1 MIRIADEIDVVA
13 SRNPLVLYDIDT
25 LTDEVEIVENKK
37 LAAVKSMKMTKEAFL
52 LSCETNEEDIYE
64 GLVEMAGKMQKTLDL
79 LQEDF
84 QSIRAGRANPHVLD
98 KLRVDYYGTP
108 STIQQVANV
117 SVPEPRILMI
127 APWEKSL
134 LSAIAKEIQKSDIGI
149 TPQSDGQVLRLA
161 FPEMTEDRRKELAK
175 EIKKKAEDAKV
186 SLRNIRRDANERT
199 KKMEKSGD
207 YTEDDVKDQEKAI
220 QKLTDKFI
228 KLIDDEAEKKTKDIM
243 TV

>member
-1 MIRIADEIDVVA
+1 MA
-13 SRNPLVLYDIDT
+13 
-25 LTDEVEIVENKK
+25 EIVDI
-37 LAAVKSMKMTKEAFL
+37 V
-52 LSCETNEEDIYE
+52 NE
-64 GLVEMAGKMQKTLDL
+64 KMQKTLDL

-134 LSAIAKEIQKSDIGI
+134 LAVIAKEIQKSDIGI

-199 KKMEKSGD
+199 KKMEKSGE
-207 YTEDDVKDQEKAI
+207 YTEDDVKDQEKEI
-220 QKLTDKFI
+220 QKITDKFI
-228 KLIDDEAEKKTKDIM
+228 KLIDEAADKKTKDIM

>member
-1 MIRIADEIDVVA
+1 MA
-13 SRNPLVLYDIDT
+13 
-25 LTDEVEIVENKK
+25 EIVDI
-37 LAAVKSMKMTKEAFL
+37 V
-52 LSCETNEEDIYE
+52 NE
-64 GLVEMAGKMQKTLDL
+64 KMQKTLDL

-84 QSIRAGRANPHVLD
+84 QGIRAGRANPHVLD

-134 LSAIAKEIQKSDIGI
+134 LAVIAKEIQKSDIGI

-207 YTEDDVKDQEKAI
+207 YTEDDVKDQEKEI
-220 QKLTDKFI
+220 QKITDKFI
-228 KLIDDEAEKKTKDIM
+228 KLIDEAADKKTKDIM

>member
-1 MIRIADEIDVVA
+1 MA
-13 SRNPLVLYDIDT
+13 
-25 LTDEVEIVENKK
+25 EIVDI
-37 LAAVKSMKMTKEAFL
+37 V
-52 LSCETNEEDIYE
+52 NE
-64 GLVEMAGKMQKTLDL
+64 KMQKTLDL

-84 QSIRAGRANPHVLD
+84 QGIRAGRANPHVLD

-134 LSAIAKEIQKSDIGI
+134 LAVIAKEIQKSDIGI

-175 EIKKKAEDAKV
+175 EIKKKAEDAKL

-199 KKMEKSGD
+199 KKMEKSGE
-207 YTEDDVKDQEKAI
+207 YTEDDVKDQEKEI
-220 QKLTDKFI
+220 QKITDKFI
-228 KLIDDEAEKKTKDIM
+228 KLIDEAADKKTKDIM

>member
-1 MIRIADEIDVVA
+1 
-13 SRNPLVLYDIDT
+13 
-25 LTDEVEIVENKK
+25 
-37 LAAVKSMKMTKEAFL
+37 
-52 LSCETNEEDIYE
+52 
-64 GLVEMAGKMQKTLDL
+64 MQKTLDL

-84 QSIRAGRANPHVLD
+84 QGIRAGRANPHVLD

-134 LSAIAKEIQKSDIGI
+134 LAVIAKEIQKSDIGI

-207 YTEDDVKDQEKAI
+207 YTEDDVKDQEKEI
-220 QKLTDKFI
+220 QKITDKFI
-228 KLIDDEAEKKTKDIM
+228 KLIDEAADKKTKDIM

>member
-1 MIRIADEIDVVA
+1 M
-13 SRNPLVLYDIDT
+13 
-25 LTDEVEIVENKK
+25 
-37 LAAVKSMKMTKEAFL
+37 
-52 LSCETNEEDIYE
+52 
-64 GLVEMAGKMQKTLDL
+64 
-79 LQEDF
+79 
-84 QSIRAGRANPHVLD
+84 
-98 KLRVDYYGTP
+98 
-108 STIQQVANV
+108 

-134 LSAIAKEIQKSDIGI
+134 LAVIAKEIQKSDIGI

-207 YTEDDVKDQEKAI
+207 YTEDDVKDQEKEI
-220 QKLTDKFI
+220 QKITDKFI
-228 KLIDDEAEKKTKDIM
+228 KLIDEAADKKTKDIM

>member
-1 MIRIADEIDVVA
+1 MA
-13 SRNPLVLYDIDT
+13 
-25 LTDEVEIVENKK
+25 EIVDI
-37 LAAVKSMKMTKEAFL
+37 V
-52 LSCETNEEDIYE
+52 NE
-64 GLVEMAGKMQKTLDL
+64 KMQKTLDL

-134 LSAIAKEIQKSDIGI
+134 LAVIAKEIQKSDIGI

-207 YTEDDVKDQEKAI
+207 YTEDDVKDQEKEI
-220 QKLTDKFI
+220 QKITDKFI
-228 KLIDDEAEKKTKDIM
+228 KLIDEAADKKTKDIM

>member
-1 MIRIADEIDVVA
+1 MA
-13 SRNPLVLYDIDT
+13 
-25 LTDEVEIVENKK
+25 EIVDI
-37 LAAVKSMKMTKEAFL
+37 V
-52 LSCETNEEDIYE
+52 NE
-64 GLVEMAGKMQKTLDL
+64 KMQKTLDL

-84 QSIRAGRANPHVLD
+84 QGIRAGRANPHVLD

-134 LSAIAKEIQKSDIGI
+134 LAVIAKEIQKSDIGI

-199 KKMEKSGD
+199 KKMEKSGE
-207 YTEDDVKDQEKAI
+207 YTEDDVMDQEKEI
-220 QKLTDKFI
+220 QKITDKFI
-228 KLIDDEAEKKTKDIM
+228 KLIDEAADKKTKDIM

>member
-1 MIRIADEIDVVA
+1 MA
-13 SRNPLVLYDIDT
+13 
-25 LTDEVEIVENKK
+25 EIVDI
-37 LAAVKSMKMTKEAFL
+37 V
-52 LSCETNEEDIYE
+52 NE
-64 GLVEMAGKMQKTLDL
+64 KMQKTLDL

-84 QSIRAGRANPHVLD
+84 QGIRAGRANPHVLD

-108 STIQQVANV
+108 SAIQQVANV

-134 LSAIAKEIQKSDIGI
+134 LAVIAKEIQKSDIGI

-199 KKMEKSGD
+199 KKMEKSGE
-207 YTEDDVKDQEKAI
+207 YTEDDVKDQEKEI
-220 QKLTDKFI
+220 QKITDKFI
-228 KLIDDEAEKKTKDIM
+228 KLIDEAADKKTKDIM

>member
-1 MIRIADEIDVVA
+1 MAEII
-13 SRNPLVLYDIDT
+13 DI
-25 LTDEVEIVENKK
+25 V
-37 LAAVKSMKMTKEAFL
+37 
-52 LSCETNEEDIYE
+52 NE
-64 GLVEMAGKMQKTLDL
+64 KMQKTLDL

-117 SVPEPRILMI
+117 SVPEPRIQMI

>member
-1 MIRIADEIDVVA
+1 MA
-13 SRNPLVLYDIDT
+13 
-25 LTDEVEIVENKK
+25 EIVDI
-37 LAAVKSMKMTKEAFL
+37 V
-52 LSCETNEEDIYE
+52 NE
-64 GLVEMAGKMQKTLDL
+64 KMQKTLDL

-84 QSIRAGRANPHVLD
+84 QGIRAGRANPHVLD

-134 LSAIAKEIQKSDIGI
+134 LAVIAKEIQKSDIGI

-186 SLRNIRRDANERT
+186 SLRNIRRDADERT

-207 YTEDDVKDQEKAI
+207 YTEDDVKDQEKEI
-220 QKLTDKFI
+220 QKITDKFI
-228 KLIDDEAEKKTKDIM
+228 KLIDEAADKKTNDIM

>member
-1 MIRIADEIDVVA
+1 MA
-13 SRNPLVLYDIDT
+13 
-25 LTDEVEIVENKK
+25 EIVDI
-37 LAAVKSMKMTKEAFL
+37 V
-52 LSCETNEEDIYE
+52 NE
-64 GLVEMAGKMQKTLDL
+64 KMQKTLDL

-84 QSIRAGRANPHVLD
+84 QGIRAGRANPHVLD
-98 KLRVDYYGTP
+98 KLRADYYGTP

-134 LSAIAKEIQKSDIGI
+134 LAVIAKEIQKSDIGI

-199 KKMEKSGD
+199 KKMEKSGE
-207 YTEDDVKDQEKAI
+207 YTEDDVKDQEKEI
-220 QKLTDKFI
+220 QKITDKFI
-228 KLIDDEAEKKTKDIM
+228 KLIDEAADKKTK
-243 TV
+243 

>member
-1 MIRIADEIDVVA
+1 MAEII
-13 SRNPLVLYDIDT
+13 DI
-25 LTDEVEIVENKK
+25 V
-37 LAAVKSMKMTKEAFL
+37 
-52 LSCETNEEDIYE
+52 NE
-64 GLVEMAGKMQKTLDL
+64 KMQKTLDL

>member
-1 MIRIADEIDVVA
+1 MA
-13 SRNPLVLYDIDT
+13 
-25 LTDEVEIVENKK
+25 EIVDI
-37 LAAVKSMKMTKEAFL
+37 V
-52 LSCETNEEDIYE
+52 NE
-64 GLVEMAGKMQKTLDL
+64 KMQKTLDL

-84 QSIRAGRANPHVLD
+84 QGIRAGRANPHVLD

-134 LSAIAKEIQKSDIGI
+134 LAAIAKEIQKSDIGI

-186 SLRNIRRDANERT
+186 SLRNIRREIGRHT
-199 KKMEKSGD
+199 SELQ
-207 YTEDDVKDQEKAI
+207 YR
-220 QKLTDKFI
+220 LTSRMPSS
-228 KLIDDEAEKKTKDIM
+228 A
-243 TV
+243 

>member
-1 MIRIADEIDVVA
+1 MA
-13 SRNPLVLYDIDT
+13 
-25 LTDEVEIVENKK
+25 EIVDI
-37 LAAVKSMKMTKEAFL
+37 V
-52 LSCETNEEDIYE
+52 NE
-64 GLVEMAGKMQKTLDL
+64 KMQKTLDL

-84 QSIRAGRANPHVLD
+84 QGIRAGRANPHVLD

-134 LSAIAKEIQKSDIGI
+134 LAAIAKEIQKSDIGI

-199 KKMEKSGD
+199 KKMEKSGE
-207 YTEDDVKDQEKAI
+207 YTEDDVKDQEKEI
-220 QKLTDKFI
+220 QKITDKFI
-228 KLIDDEAEKKTKDIM
+228 KLIDEAADKKTKDIM

>member
-1 MIRIADEIDVVA
+1 MA
-13 SRNPLVLYDIDT
+13 
-25 LTDEVEIVENKK
+25 EIVDI
-37 LAAVKSMKMTKEAFL
+37 V
-52 LSCETNEEDIYE
+52 NE
-64 GLVEMAGKMQKTLDL
+64 KMQKTLDL

-84 QSIRAGRANPHVLD
+84 QGIRAGRANPHVLD

-134 LSAIAKEIQKSDIGI
+134 LAVIAKEIQKSDIGI

-199 KKMEKSGD
+199 KKMEKSGE
-207 YTEDDVKDQEKAI
+207 YTEDDVKD
-220 QKLTDKFI
+220 
-228 KLIDDEAEKKTKDIM
+228 
-243 TV
+243 